1 MVKNYEEE
9 LYKKV
14 IKIKDDLYYRK
25 ELQNDLLI
33 KIVLSV
39 SGVSHKRDGASE
51 IRAVRYNL
59 DDDLV
64 LFSDGLEYPL
74 EDIINFKIDLPKTWW
89 CMNIVKMV
97 YHLPNSNKIKT
108 KYKDDLNDPS
118 TSHMCNLLRDLV
130 DRKIIQF

>member
-1 MVKNYEEE
+1 MIKNYEEE

-14 IKIKDDLYYRK
+14 LKIKDDLYYRK
-25 ELQNDLLI
+25 ELQNDLLT

-59 DDDLV
+59 DDNLV

-74 EDIINFKIDLPKTWW
+74 EDIINFKIDLPKLGG
-89 CMNIVKMV
+89 V
-97 YHLPNSNKIKT
+97 
-108 KYKDDLNDPS
+108 
-118 TSHMCNLLRDLV
+118 
-130 DRKIIQF
+130 